1 MMILETRPSHYA
13 HVDLLPVP
21 KVELKMKRL
30 LALLMM
36 IALLGTFAAA
46 ENTQPVRI
54 LGASS
59 YCPPID
65 SYAAAGHSVERR
77 DGSMK
82 DIASAIASRDPNI
95 DIFIFDS
102 NAGLDQIKKQHYY
115 YPLTDDSDL
124 IDKLG
129 DLYPAFQNALMDNGN
144 LVGWYV
150 DAQPWGWQVLSPDL
164 LEELALSEPTTFD
177 ELLDV
182 SKVLFDSGLLSR
194 DYVLMLEYRY
204 TQQDMLTFYLRQF
217 LIASERVDGQINF
230 LRPEFARIAEKIR
243 NTVPETSKENLFADY
258 EVFTSSAASVT
269 PSTRI
274 ELIPSVLDD
283 VPSGLYYL
291 TVVAVIN
298 PYSNNIDGAIDLMH
312 YLATYE
318 SETSYLWDASLNQ
331 PIIRSDYDEKVAQYQ
346 DEIARLEAKENRTT
360 QDEDNLDRARSSL
373 AYITE
378 HPYSVSPE
386 DIAYY
391 QNLVQ
396 YAYIPGDS
404 PVTFDDALKTL
415 MQRYLNGAFD
425 AEGFARAC
433 QEHVNTVYL
442 EMGLAPM
449 YVPN

>member
-1 MMILETRPSHYA
+1 
-13 HVDLLPVP
+13 
-21 KVELKMKRL
+21 MKRL

-115 YPLTDDSDL
+115 YPLTDASDL
-124 IDKLG
+124 MDKLG

-164 LEELALSEPTTFD
+164 LEELALSAPTTFD

-269 PSTRI
+269 PSTYI

-283 VPSGLYYL
+283 APSGLYYL

-318 SETSYLWDASLNQ
+318 SATSYLWDASLNQ
-331 PIIRSDYDEKVAQYQ
+331 PVIRSDYDELVARYQ
-346 DEIARLEAKENRTT
+346 GEIARLEAKENRTT
-360 QDEDNLDRARSSL
+360 QDEDDLDRARSNL

-386 DIAYY
+386 DIAHY
-391 QNLVQ
+391 QELVQ

-442 EMGLAPM
+442 EMGLTPM

>member
-1 MMILETRPSHYA
+1 
-13 HVDLLPVP
+13 
-21 KVELKMKRL
+21 MKRL

-82 DIASAIASRDPNI
+82 EIASAIASRDPNI

-230 LRPEFARIAEKIR
+230 LRPGFARIAEKIR

-298 PYSNNIDGAIDLMH
+298 PYSNNIGGAIDLMQH
-312 YLATYE
+312 LATYE
-318 SETSYLWDASLNQ
+318 SENAALWDSSLSK

-346 DEIARLEAKENRTT
+346 DEIARLEAKENRTA

-442 EMGLAPM
+442 EMGLTPM

>member
-1 MMILETRPSHYA
+1 MKKVFALFLFF
-13 HVDLLPVP
+13 LL
-21 KVELKMKRL
+21 L
-30 LALLMM
+30 LSVSS
-36 IALLGTFAAA
+36 A
-46 ENTQPVRI
+46 ENVSSVRI
-54 LGASS
+54 LCTDYNYSAFQ
-59 YCPPID
+59 D
-65 SYAAAGHSVERR
+65 YAAAGHDVNFRN
-77 DGSMK
+77 GSIN
-82 DIASAIASRDPNI
+82 DIATALASRDPDI
-95 DIFIFDS
+95 DVFVFPTRS
-102 NAGLDQIKKQHYY
+102 GLDQIKKQHYY
-115 YPLTDDSDL
+115 YPLTDASDL
-124 IDKLG
+124 MDKLG

-164 LEELALSEPTTFD
+164 LEELALSAPTTFD

-269 PSTRI
+269 PSTYI

-283 VPSGLYYL
+283 APSGLYYL

-318 SETSYLWDASLNQ
+318 SATSYLWDASLNQ
-331 PIIRSDYDEKVAQYQ
+331 PVIRSDYDELVARYQ
-346 DEIARLEAKENRTT
+346 GEIARLEAKENRTT
-360 QDEDNLDRARSSL
+360 QDESDLDYARSGL
-373 AYITE
+373 DYITE

-404 PVTFDDALKTL
+404 PVTLDDALKTL

-442 EMGLAPM
+442 EMGLTPM

>member
-1 MMILETRPSHYA
+1 MKKVFALFLFF
-13 HVDLLPVP
+13 LL
-21 KVELKMKRL
+21 L
-30 LALLMM
+30 LSVSS
-36 IALLGTFAAA
+36 A
-46 ENTQPVRI
+46 ENVSSVRI
-54 LGASS
+54 LCTDYNYSAFQ
-59 YCPPID
+59 D
-65 SYAAAGHSVERR
+65 YAAAGHDVNFRN
-77 DGSMK
+77 GSIN
-82 DIASAIASRDPNI
+82 DIATALASRDPDI
-95 DIFIFDS
+95 DVFVFQTRS
-102 NAGLDQIKKQHYY
+102 VLDQIKKQHYY
-115 YPLTDDSDL
+115 YPLTDDRDL
-124 IDKLG
+124 MDKLG

-164 LEELALSEPTTFD
+164 LEELALSAPTTFD

-204 TQQDMLTFYLRQF
+204 TQLDMLTFYLRQF

-269 PSTRI
+269 PSTYI

-283 VPSGLYYL
+283 APSGLYYL

-318 SETSYLWDASLNQ
+318 SATSYLWDASLNQ
-331 PIIRSDYDEKVAQYQ
+331 PVIRSDYDELVARYQ
-346 DEIARLEAKENRTT
+346 GEIARLEAKENRTT
-360 QDEDNLDRARSSL
+360 QDESDLDYARSGL
-373 AYITE
+373 DYITE

-386 DIAYY
+386 DIAHY

-442 EMGLAPM
+442 EMGLTPM

>member
-1 MMILETRPSHYA
+1 MKKVFALFLFF
-13 HVDLLPVP
+13 LL
-21 KVELKMKRL
+21 L
-30 LALLMM
+30 LSVSS
-36 IALLGTFAAA
+36 A
-46 ENTQPVRI
+46 ENVSSVRI
-54 LGASS
+54 LCTDYNYSAFQ
-59 YCPPID
+59 D
-65 SYAAAGHSVERR
+65 YAAAGHDVNFRN
-77 DGSMK
+77 GSIN
-82 DIASAIASRDPNI
+82 DIATALASRDPDI
-95 DIFIFDS
+95 DVFVFQTRS
-102 NAGLDQIKKQHYY
+102 GLDQIQKQHYY

-217 LIASERVDGQINF
+217 LIASERVNGQINF

-331 PIIRSDYDEKVAQYQ
+331 PVIRSDYDELVTQFQ
-346 DEIARLEAKENRTT
+346 DEIARLEAKEKLTA
-360 QDEDNLDRARSSL
+360 QDKSDLDYARSSL

-442 EMGLAPM
+442 EMGLTPM

>member
-1 MMILETRPSHYA
+1 
-13 HVDLLPVP
+13 
-21 KVELKMKRL
+21 MKRL

-124 IDKLG
+124 MDKLG

-269 PSTRI
+269 PSTYI

-283 VPSGLYYL
+283 APSGLYYL

-312 YLATYE
+312 HLATYE
-318 SETSYLWDASLNQ
+318 SATSYLWDASLNQ
-331 PIIRSDYDEKVAQYQ
+331 PVIRSDYDELVARYQ
-346 DEIARLEAKENRTT
+346 GEIARLEAKEHRTA

-386 DIAYY
+386 DIAHY
-391 QNLVQ
+391 QEFVQ

-442 EMGLAPM
+442 EMGLTPM

>member
-1 MMILETRPSHYA
+1 
-13 HVDLLPVP
+13 
-21 KVELKMKRL
+21 MKRL

-115 YPLTDDSDL
+115 YPLTDASDL
-124 IDKLG
+124 MDKLG

-164 LEELALSEPTTFD
+164 LEELALSAPTTFD

-269 PSTRI
+269 PSTYI

-283 VPSGLYYL
+283 APSGLYYL

-318 SETSYLWDASLNQ
+318 SATSYLWDASLNQ
-331 PIIRSDYDEKVAQYQ
+331 PVIRSDYDELVARYQ
-346 DEIARLEAKENRTT
+346 GEIARLEAKENRTT
-360 QDEDNLDRARSSL
+360 QDEDDLDRARSSL

-386 DIAYY
+386 DIAHY
-391 QNLVQ
+391 QELVQ

-404 PVTFDDALKTL
+404 PITFDDALKTL

-442 EMGLAPM
+442 EMGLTPM

>member
-1 MMILETRPSHYA
+1 MRPF
-13 HVDLLPVP
+13 LP
-21 KVELKMKRL
+21 KEELKMKRL

-115 YPLTDDSDL
+115 YPLTDASDL
-124 IDKLG
+124 MDKLG

-164 LEELALSEPTTFD
+164 LEELALSAPTTFD

-269 PSTRI
+269 PSTYI

-283 VPSGLYYL
+283 APSGLYYL

-298 PYSNNIDGAIDLMH
+298 PYSNNLDGAIDLMH

-318 SETSYLWDASLNQ
+318 SATSYLWDASLNQ
-331 PIIRSDYDEKVAQYQ
+331 PVIRSDYDELVARYQ
-346 DEIARLEAKENRTT
+346 GEIARLEAKENRTT
-360 QDEDNLDRARSSL
+360 QDEDDLDRARSNL

-386 DIAYY
+386 DIAHY
-391 QNLVQ
+391 QELVQ

-442 EMGLAPM
+442 EMGLTPM

>member
-1 MMILETRPSHYA
+1 MKKVFALFLFF
-13 HVDLLPVP
+13 LL
-21 KVELKMKRL
+21 L
-30 LALLMM
+30 LSVSS
-36 IALLGTFAAA
+36 A
-46 ENTQPVRI
+46 ENVSSVRI
-54 LGASS
+54 LCTDYNYSAFQ
-59 YCPPID
+59 D
-65 SYAAAGHSVERR
+65 YAAAGHDVNFRN
-77 DGSMK
+77 GSIN
-82 DIASAIASRDPNI
+82 DIATALASRDPDI
-95 DIFIFDS
+95 DVFVFQTRS
-102 NAGLDQIKKQHYY
+102 GLDQLKKQPRKKQKQGEKQRGGG
-115 YPLTDDSDL
+115 PLTDASDL
-124 IDKLG
+124 MDKLG

-164 LEELALSEPTTFD
+164 LEELALSAPTTFD

-269 PSTRI
+269 PSTYI

-283 VPSGLYYL
+283 APSGLYYL

-318 SETSYLWDASLNQ
+318 SATSFLWDASLNQ
-331 PIIRSDYDEKVAQYQ
+331 PVIRSDYDELVARYQ
-346 DEIARLEAKENRTT
+346 GEIARLEAKENRTT
-360 QDEDNLDRARSSL
+360 QDESDLDYARSGL
-373 AYITE
+373 DYITE

-386 DIAYY
+386 DIAYN

-442 EMGLAPM
+442 EMGLTPM

>member
-1 MMILETRPSHYA
+1 M
-13 HVDLLPVP
+13 
-21 KVELKMKRL
+21 
-30 LALLMM
+30 
-36 IALLGTFAAA
+36 
-46 ENTQPVRI
+46 
-54 LGASS
+54 
-59 YCPPID
+59 
-65 SYAAAGHSVERR
+65 
-77 DGSMK
+77 
-82 DIASAIASRDPNI
+82 
-95 DIFIFDS
+95 
-102 NAGLDQIKKQHYY
+102 
-115 YPLTDDSDL
+115 
-124 IDKLG
+124 DKLG

-164 LEELALSEPTTFD
+164 LEELALSAPTTFD

-269 PSTRI
+269 PSTYI

-283 VPSGLYYL
+283 APSGLYYL

-298 PYSNNIDGAIDLMH
+298 PYSNNIDGAIDLMR
-312 YLATYE
+312 YLAAWK
-318 SETSYLWDASLNQ
+318 SDIAYLWDSSLSK
-331 PIIRSDYDEKVAQYQ
+331 PIIRPDYDEKVAQYQ
-346 DEIARLEAKENRTT
+346 AEIARLEAKENRTT
-360 QDEDNLDRARSSL
+360 QDEDDLDRARSSL

-386 DIAYY
+386 DIAHY
-391 QNLVQ
+391 QELVQ

-442 EMGLAPM
+442 EMGLTPM

>member
-1 MMILETRPSHYA
+1 MKKVFALFLFF
-13 HVDLLPVP
+13 LL
-21 KVELKMKRL
+21 L
-30 LALLMM
+30 LSVSS
-36 IALLGTFAAA
+36 A
-46 ENTQPVRI
+46 ENVSSVRI
-54 LGASS
+54 LCTDYNYSAFQ
-59 YCPPID
+59 D
-65 SYAAAGHSVERR
+65 YAAAGHDVNFRN
-77 DGSMK
+77 GSIN
-82 DIASAIASRDPNI
+82 DIATALASRDPDI
-95 DIFIFDS
+95 DVFVFQTRS
-102 NAGLDQIKKQHYY
+102 GLDQIKKQHYY
-115 YPLTDDSDL
+115 HPLTDDSDL
-124 IDKLG
+124 MDKLG

-331 PIIRSDYDEKVAQYQ
+331 PVIRSDYDELVTQFQ
-346 DEIARLEAKENRTT
+346 DEIARLEAKEKLTA
-360 QDEDNLDRARSSL
+360 QDKSDLDYARSSL
-373 AYITE
+373 SYLIE

-386 DIAYY
+386 DIAHY
-391 QNLVQ
+391 QEFVQ

-442 EMGLAPM
+442 EMGLTPM

>member
-1 MMILETRPSHYA
+1 
-13 HVDLLPVP
+13 
-21 KVELKMKRL
+21 MKRL

-391 QNLVQ
+391 QELVQ

-442 EMGLAPM
+442 EMGLTPM

>member
-1 MMILETRPSHYA
+1 MHPPSH
-13 HVDLLPVP
+13 P
-21 KVELKMKRL
+21 
-30 LALLMM
+30 
-36 IALLGTFAAA
+36 
-46 ENTQPVRI
+46 
-54 LGASS
+54 
-59 YCPPID
+59 
-65 SYAAAGHSVERR
+65 
-77 DGSMK
+77 
-82 DIASAIASRDPNI
+82 RDPNI

-312 YLATYE
+312 HLATYE
-318 SETSYLWDASLNQ
+318 SENAALWDSSLSK

-346 DEIARLEAKENRTT
+346 DEIARLEAKENRTA

-442 EMGLAPM
+442 EMGLTPM

>member
-1 MMILETRPSHYA
+1 
-13 HVDLLPVP
+13 
-21 KVELKMKRL
+21 MKRL

-312 YLATYE
+312 HLATYE
-318 SETSYLWDASLNQ
+318 SENAALWDSSLSK

-346 DEIARLEAKENRTT
+346 DEIARLEAKENRTA

>member
-1 MMILETRPSHYA
+1 MKKVFALFLFF
-13 HVDLLPVP
+13 LL
-21 KVELKMKRL
+21 L
-30 LALLMM
+30 LSVSS
-36 IALLGTFAAA
+36 A
-46 ENTQPVRI
+46 ENVSSVRI
-54 LGASS
+54 LCTDYNYSAFQ
-59 YCPPID
+59 D
-65 SYAAAGHSVERR
+65 YAAVGHDVNFRN
-77 DGSMK
+77 GSIN
-82 DIASAIASRDPNI
+82 DIATALASRDPDI
-95 DIFIFDS
+95 DVFVFQTRS
-102 NAGLDQIKKQHYY
+102 GLDQIKKQHYY

-331 PIIRSDYDEKVAQYQ
+331 PVIRSDYDELVTQFQ
-346 DEIARLEAKENRTT
+346 DEIARLEAKEKLTA
-360 QDEDNLDRARSSL
+360 QDKSDLDYARSSL
-373 AYITE
+373 SYLIE
-378 HPYSVSPE
+378 HPYSVSRRTLPT
-386 DIAYY
+386 IRS
-391 QNLVQ
+391 LSST
-396 YAYIPGDS
+396 PTS
-404 PVTFDDALKTL
+404 PATPPSPSTMPSRRSCSAT
-415 MQRYLNGAFD
+415 
-425 AEGFARAC
+425 
-433 QEHVNTVYL
+433 
-442 EMGLAPM
+442 
-449 YVPN
+449 

>member
-1 MMILETRPSHYA
+1 
-13 HVDLLPVP
+13 
-21 KVELKMKRL
+21 MKRL

-36 IALLGTFAAA
+36 IALLGAFARA
-46 ENTQPVRI
+46 ENTQPIRI
-54 LGASS
+54 ISTTHYYDSLQDYASS
-59 YCPPID
+59 
-65 SYAAAGHSVERR
+65 GHDMNFRF
-77 DGSMK
+77 GSMN
-82 DIASAIASRDPNI
+82 DIATALASHNPDI
-95 DIFIFDS
+95 DVFVFATYS
-102 NAGLDQIKKQHYY
+102 GLDQIKKQHYY
-115 YPLTDDSDL
+115 YPLTDDAVMVAKFNDL
-124 IDKLG
+124 F
-129 DLYPAFQNALMDNGN
+129 PEFRNALMDNGN

-164 LEELALSEPTTFD
+164 LEELALSAPTTFD

-269 PSTRI
+269 PSTYI

-283 VPSGLYYL
+283 APSGLYYL

-318 SETSYLWDASLNQ
+318 SATSYLWDASLNQ
-331 PIIRSDYDEKVAQYQ
+331 PVIRSDYDELVARYQ
-346 DEIARLEAKENRTT
+346 GEIARLEAKENRTT
-360 QDEDNLDRARSSL
+360 QDEDDLDRARSNL
-373 AYITE
+373 AYVIE
-378 HPYSVSPE
+378 NPYSVSPE

-404 PVTFDDALKTL
+404 PVTLDDALKTL

-442 EMGLAPM
+442 EMGLTPM

>member
-1 MMILETRPSHYA
+1 
-13 HVDLLPVP
+13 
-21 KVELKMKRL
+21 MKRL

-124 IDKLG
+124 MDKLG

-346 DEIARLEAKENRTT
+346 DEIARLEAKENRTA

-442 EMGLAPM
+442 EMGLTPM

>member
-1 MMILETRPSHYA
+1 
-13 HVDLLPVP
+13 
-21 KVELKMKRL
+21 MKRL

-36 IALLGTFAAA
+36 IALLGAFAAA

-115 YPLTDDSDL
+115 YPLTDASDL
-124 IDKLG
+124 MDKLG

-164 LEELALSEPTTFD
+164 LEELALSAPTTFD

-269 PSTRI
+269 PSTYI

-283 VPSGLYYL
+283 APSGLYYM
-291 TVVAVIN
+291 TYVAVIN
-298 PYSNNIDGAIDLMH
+298 PYSNNIGGAIDLMQH
-312 YLATYE
+312 LATYE
-318 SETSYLWDASLNQ
+318 SENAALWDSSLSK

-346 DEIARLEAKENRTT
+346 NEIARLEAKENRTT
-360 QDEDNLDRARSSL
+360 QDEDDLDRARRSL

-386 DIAYY
+386 DIAHY
-391 QNLVQ
+391 QELVQ

-433 QEHVNTVYL
+433 QDHVNTVYL
-442 EMGLAPM
+442 EMGLTPM

>member
-1 MMILETRPSHYA
+1 
-13 HVDLLPVP
+13 
-21 KVELKMKRL
+21 MKRL

-312 YLATYE
+312 HLATYE
-318 SETSYLWDASLNQ
+318 SENAALGIRLSASPSSVPTMMKRLRNIRMKSPAWKQ
-331 PIIRSDYDEKVAQYQ
+331 KRTAPRRMKII
-346 DEIARLEAKENRTT
+346 LT
-360 QDEDNLDRARSSL
+360 
-373 AYITE
+373 
-378 HPYSVSPE
+378 
-386 DIAYY
+386 
-391 QNLVQ
+391 
-396 YAYIPGDS
+396 
-404 PVTFDDALKTL
+404 
-415 MQRYLNGAFD
+415 
-425 AEGFARAC
+425 
-433 QEHVNTVYL
+433 
-442 EMGLAPM
+442 APAAA
-449 YVPN
+449 

>member
-1 MMILETRPSHYA
+1 
-13 HVDLLPVP
+13 
-21 KVELKMKRL
+21 MKRL

-182 SKVLFDSGLLSR
+182 GKVLFDSGLLSR

>member
-1 MMILETRPSHYA
+1 MKKVFALFLFF
-13 HVDLLPVP
+13 LL
-21 KVELKMKRL
+21 L
-30 LALLMM
+30 LSVSS
-36 IALLGTFAAA
+36 A
-46 ENTQPVRI
+46 ENVSSVRI
-54 LGASS
+54 LCTDYNYSAFQ
-59 YCPPID
+59 D
-65 SYAAAGHSVERR
+65 YAAAGHDVNFRN
-77 DGSMK
+77 GSIN
-82 DIASAIASRDPNI
+82 DIATALASRDPDI
-95 DIFIFDS
+95 DVFVFQTRS
-102 NAGLDQIKKQHYY
+102 ELDQIKKQHYY
-115 YPLTDDSDL
+115 YPLTDASDL
-124 IDKLG
+124 MDKLG

-164 LEELALSEPTTFD
+164 LEELALSAPTTFD

-269 PSTRI
+269 PSTYI

-283 VPSGLYYL
+283 APSGLYYL

-318 SETSYLWDASLNQ
+318 SATSYLWDASLNQ
-331 PIIRSDYDEKVAQYQ
+331 PVIRSDYDELVARYQ
-346 DEIARLEAKENRTT
+346 GEIARLEAKENRTT
-360 QDEDNLDRARSSL
+360 QDESDLDYARSGL
-373 AYITE
+373 DYITE

-442 EMGLAPM
+442 EMGLTPM